1 MSSVFRP
8 PPPRHPL
15 ERRFGAGGRPLSRL
29 RIRPPTGRPSRDP
42 FDLTAALARLV
53 EDLARRLPAFHHLDP
68 ARLLV
73 TLTPAR
79 VRGPFG
85 LQARCTPLRFK
96 GGATTRRFRG
106 RTYQVQRYLL
116 DGRELL
122 YLVTFVVPRFLD
134 LPAREKLITV
144 AHELYHIG
152 ERFDGDLR
160 RHPGRC
166 YAHTHSKKGYDDEMG
181 RLVDAYLATG
191 PNPTLTEWLKPDA
204 AGLAALFGGAVGVTV
219 PRPKMI
225 PVG

>member
-1 MSSVFRP
+1 MA
-8 PPPRHPL
+8 HPL
-15 ERRFGAGGRPLSRL
+15 ELHFGAGGRPLPRL
-29 RIRPPTGRPSRDP
+29 RIRPQAGRMGRDP
-42 FDLTAALARLV
+42 FDLTAALSRLV
-53 EDLARRLPAFHHLDP
+53 ADLRDRLPALAHIDP

-79 VRGPFG
+79 RRGPFG
-85 LQARCTPLRFK
+85 LQARCTPLRLA
-96 GGATTRRFRG
+96 GGATTKWVRG
-106 RTYQVQRYLL
+106 RDYRVQRYTV

-134 LPAREKLITV
+134 LSAREKLVTV
-144 AHELYHIG
+144 VHELWHVG

-166 YAHTHSKKGYDDEMG
+166 YAHTGSRKRYDDQMG
-181 RLVDAYLATG
+181 RLVDDYLRTG
-191 PNPTLTEWLKPDA
+191 PNPAMVEWLRPDA
-204 AGLAALFGGAVGVTV
+204 AGLLALFGGAVGVTV